1 MDDERRL
8 RQEVLKNL
16 VDGNDSIL
24 VAMGNYINPDND
36 ELMDIEFAVNASEE
50 ELFTMFTE
58 LFKNKTVRD
67 EARKA
72 VLYSDYGNEDID
84 SLNLN

>member
-24 VAMGNYINPDND
+24 VAMGNYITPDND